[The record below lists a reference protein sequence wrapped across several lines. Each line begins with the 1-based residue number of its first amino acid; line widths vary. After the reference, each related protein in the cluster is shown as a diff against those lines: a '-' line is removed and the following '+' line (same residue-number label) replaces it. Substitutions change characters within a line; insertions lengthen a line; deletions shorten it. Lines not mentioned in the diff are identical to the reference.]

1 MSTHRRCPAAPLLSS
16 VLSLLTAGSLL
27 VTASGATA
35 GPIVVTVSPTLDRH
49 PVSPLIYGVNLGST
63 QEFSDVP
70 YPSRRW
76 GGNSTSR
83 YSWLNDTHNTG
94 ADWFYMNIP
103 SSAANPAALP
113 DGSEADLFL
122 DETRATLA
130 QPVLTVPMLGW
141 MPIDRTKRWA
151 YSVAK
156 YGAQTSTECSVT
168 NNAFWCMPDA
178 GGGVRASNG
187 QQITGN
193 DPHDTS
199 VEVGPDFV
207 AAWMAHLASRY
218 GTAAGGGV
226 RYYALDNEPALWN
239 STHRDVHPAPLT
251 YDELWQRTNDYA
263 GRIKLADA
271 GARVMGPVSWGWCEY
286 FYSAADGCGPGA
298 DMAAHGN
305 MPLTEWYLKQ
315 VHDHPLAG
323 GAHLVDVLD
332 IHYYPQDGSALNDD
346 ESPAVAARRL
356 RELKSLY
363 DPAYVDESWI
373 GQPVQLIPR
382 MRAMIAARCPGLGLA
397 ITEYNFGG
405 DTGISSALAQ
415 AEALGIFGRE
425 GVELAT
431 RWVAP
436 QHGSRVQDAFRL
448 YLNYDGAGARVQ
460 GTSIRATTSNVDSI
474 GAYAVDD
481 SAHGKLCV
489 LLFNKH
495 TSAETAR
502 LSVAGASS
510 EALTLYRF
518 TAGASLASAGS
529 ASLSAGT
536 ANLVLPARSAT
547 LAVLQRSLADV
558 SPSPPEAATLQMRAQ
573 PNPFGGA
580 TSLAF
585 VLPAA
590 GPVRLNVYDALGR
603 HVRTLL
609 DGERPAG
616 ANVVA
621 WDGTDQRGRSL
632 APGMYC
638 CRLAWSGRVTSC
650 WMVRTR

>member
-1 MSTHRRCPAAPLLSS
+1 MSTRRRFMHLLTRPCMCLLLPFSVALIPAGTAAAAP
-16 VLSLLTAGSLL
+16 
-27 VTASGATA
+27 
-35 GPIVVTVSPTLDRH
+35 ITVSVSPALDRH
-49 PVSPLIYGVNLGST
+49 AISPLIYGVNLGDA
-63 QEFSDVP
+63 QEFSALP

-113 DGSEADLFL
+113 NGSEADLFL
-122 DETRATLA
+122 DETRAA
-130 QPVLTVPMLGW
+130 GAEPVLTMPMIGW

-156 YGAQTSTECSVT
+156 YGAQTTTECT
-168 NNAFWCMPDA
+168 ATGGIFWCMPDA
-178 GGGVRASNG
+178 GGGIRSSNG

-199 VEVGPDFV
+199 VEVGPDF
-207 AAWMAHLASRY
+207 AADWMAHLASRY
-218 GTAAGGGV
+218 GTAGNGGV
-226 RYYALDNEPALWN
+226 RYFALDNEPALWN

-251 YDELWQRTNDYA
+251 YDELWQRTSDYA
-263 GRIKLADA
+263 GRIKATDP

-286 FYSAADGCGPGA
+286 FHSAADGCSPGP
-298 DMAAHGN
+298 DQAAHGG
-305 MPLTEWYLKQ
+305 MPLLEWYLKQ
-315 VHDHPLAG
+315 VNDHPLPG
-323 GAHLVDVLD
+323 GARLVDVLD
-332 IHYYPQDGSALNDD
+332 IHYYPQDGSALNDN
-346 ESPAVAARRL
+346 ESATVAARRL

-363 DPAYVDESWI
+363 DTAYVDESWI
-373 GQPVQLIPR
+373 GQPVNLIPR
-382 MRAMIAARCPGLGLA
+382 MKAMIAARCPGLGLA
-397 ITEYNFGG
+397 ITEYNLGG

-436 QHGSRVQDAFRL
+436 ANGSRVQDAFRL
-448 YLNYDGAGARVQ
+448 YLDYDGAGARVQ
-460 GTSIRATTSNVDSI
+460 GSSVRTVSSKVDSI

-481 SAHGKLCV
+481 SAHGRLNV

-502 LSVAGASS
+502 LSVAGATG

-518 TAGASLASAGS
+518 TAGSALAPAGSVSLA
-529 ASLSAGT
+529 AGT
-536 ANLVLPARSAT
+536 ADLVLPARSAT
-547 LAVLQRSLADV
+547 LAVLQRPLADV
-558 SPSPPEAATLQMRAQ
+558 PPAPALSVALAVRAQ
-573 PNPFGGA
+573 PNPFGRA

-585 VLPAA
+585 VLPGA
-590 GPVRLNVYDALGR
+590 GPVKLTVYDAMGR

-616 ANVVA
+616 ANVAA
-621 WDGTDQRGRSL
+621 WDGTDQRGRPL
-632 APGMYC
+632 PPGMFC
-638 CRLAWSGRVTSC
+638 CRLAWSGRVASC